1 MILVGEKQFTG
12 HHQEGVGDMSVICS
26 LPKAARIVMWLT
38 ILSALFGLILG
49 YQAGSP
55 AANPAGTGQ
64 PAATAPANEKN

>member
-1 MILVGEKQFTG
+1 
-12 HHQEGVGDMSVICS
+12 MSVICS